1 MDAPYCKLG
10 HSLINETPPCESSN
24 SHCPFL
30 KDCPARVATEI
41 FIGFSDYDVME
52 VFMDADVEIPRG
64 HRMYDP
70 IYEEVWH

>member
-10 HSLINETPPCESSN
+10 YSPINEIPPCESPN
-24 SHCPFL
+24 SDCPFL
-30 KDCPARVATEI
+30 KDCPLRVAAEI
-41 FIGFSDYDVME
+41 FIGFSSYDVME

-70 IYEEVWH
+70 IYEEEWG